1 DIACSEQV
9 KLDVFFGNYP
19 SAATVASNTSA
30 LTASYTI
37 SAGTIMTQAE
47 DSLPGDGSRVW
58 YRLVDSTNTNK
69 SDWVEDGTVPASPA
83 TINLTWSDSSSNVT
97 ISNSALASSS
107 ELLRIY
113 RKNVAN
119 YTYLGRTVVS
129 ATHSDKLGPYAIG
142 ASYPAEK
149 DVTNEAVKVHVSP
162 GDAVAYSIYNTSGNE
177 SSYATD
183 TNSPPDVPLAE
194 KLYVNAEN
202 ASINYSASLNN
213 STNDDLKLYVKI
225 TRGTTVAFYKA
236 SAFFD
241 GDSAG
246 ELAFPAAFTLDS
258 GTAIA
263 DFPKPGDA
271 VEYALA
277 NSNNKISAYVSDGVI
292 PTAPTNANKFTYNAS
307 TNTVNY
313 KTLLNG
319 SSNTAFKLYVSA
331 ADALGN
337 NKVAFSSNALMSEG
351 PADITFESFTR
362 ATVKGAEASIYD
374 TALPAVK
381 AGILLKYGVINAN
394 GNISTLTASITVPAA
409 PDGSKIS
416 YSAATGMVTAQE
428 GVTVNASG
436 APFDY
441 GTTAILNCYQA
452 DAPSGTN
459 LSSLKGSV
467 TGVNFIGDIAKF
479 EAKTGGV
486 IEANK
491 YAVYT
496 LTDANGNVSTFA
508 NDGLV
513 PSAPYPAKLFY
524 SAGEGSN
531 NVNVFSGATTY
542 TNANAILTCYQSN
555 DAAGTITSVKGS
567 IKGSDVDG
575 GGKNLTYAF
584 KFTAVT

>member
-1 DIACSEQV
+1 NYLFIRFDREMQIVGTLDPAAGMNKFHYGVTVFNGSIDVPLNITASGGYTMVNDADSKKTFLKIAFDDTVKGTGLVKFNIYNADAANYISDLFGNKLAAKNLDGTAGNAIPDKVAPSSGVNIINKDNLYFSKASRKVECRTDITCSEQV

-19 SAATVASNTSA
+19 SAATVASKTSA

-37 SAGTIMTQAE
+37 SAGTIMTQDA
-47 DSLPGDGSRVW
+47 DLPGDGSRVW
-58 YRLVDSTNTNK
+58 YRLVDSTDTNK

-113 RKNVAN
+113 RKNAAN

-202 ASINYSASLNN
+202 ASINHSASLNN

-225 TRGTTVAFYKA
+225 TRGTTVAVYKA

-319 SSNTAFKLYVSA
+319 SSNT
-331 ADALGN
+331 
-337 NKVAFSSNALMSEG
+337 
-351 PADITFESFTR
+351 
-362 ATVKGAEASIYD
+362 
-374 TALPAVK
+374 
-381 AGILLKYGVINAN
+381 
-394 GNISTLTASITVPAA
+394 
-409 PDGSKIS
+409 
-416 YSAATGMVTAQE
+416 
-428 GVTVNASG
+428 
-436 APFDY
+436 
-441 GTTAILNCYQA
+441 
-452 DAPSGTN
+452 
-459 LSSLKGSV
+459 
-467 TGVNFIGDIAKF
+467 
-479 EAKTGGV
+479 
-486 IEANK
+486 
-491 YAVYT
+491 
-496 LTDANGNVSTFA
+496 
-508 NDGLV
+508 
-513 PSAPYPAKLFY
+513 
-524 SAGEGSN
+524 
-531 NVNVFSGATTY
+531 
-542 TNANAILTCYQSN
+542 
-555 DAAGTITSVKGS
+555 
-567 IKGSDVDG
+567 
-575 GGKNLTYAF
+575 
-584 KFTAVT
+584 